1 MKLTF
6 EDRDW
11 IEKGNL
17 QRIISD
23 LIELEEL
30 IYRHI
35 DWDAKK
41 REAKNNPDYDE
52 SEYDESFTYYF
63 LTDEALQKAL
73 ERAKIYKNIRLQLT
87 EYLDEWSGEE
97 QGK

>member
-17 QRIISD
+17 KRVISD

-41 REAKNNPDYDE
+41 KRSK
-52 SEYDESFTYYF
+52 
-63 LTDEALQKAL
+63 K
-73 ERAKIYKNIRLQLT
+73 
-87 EYLDEWSGEE
+87 
-97 QGK
+97 